1 MSAPETYEVYAIRYA
16 TIARKPGENFIL
28 GDPHETSSNL
38 DYFIWLVRSDRR
50 LFIVDT
56 GFNAQGAARRG
67 RSFLTPPAEG
77 LARMGIDAAQ
87 VEDVIITHLHYD
99 HVGGFEQFPAA
110 RFHLQDDEMGYATGR
125 FMTHG
130 FFNHAY
136 EVDEVVAMVRH
147 VYKGRVE
154 FHDGDAQ
161 LAPGLSVHRIGGHT
175 KGLQCVRVNTRVGW
189 IVLAS
194 DGAHLYAN
202 IDDARPFPIVYD
214 LGAMMEGWRRLQALA
229 DDPAFV
235 IPGHDPLVMK
245 RYEAPSKSLEGLVVR
260 LDARPTT

>member
-175 KGLQCVRVNTRVGW
+175 KGLQCGLPQAGTILGLCKNYCQQYCYQTAAVRRSRRRRERCHPADSARAESATRSFQVPAATSTRQPEIST
-189 IVLAS
+189 IVRS
-194 DGAHLYAN
+194 
-202 IDDARPFPIVYD
+202 
-214 LGAMMEGWRRLQALA
+214 
-229 DDPAFV
+229 
-235 IPGHDPLVMK
+235 
-245 RYEAPSKSLEGLVVR
+245 
-260 LDARPTT
+260 